1 MKTNV
6 ITESGVIDAKG
17 NLRLPMDRVNAYF
30 ADHKGERVIVRFESA
45 PVGSTMAQIS
55 YYYGYVLPELV
66 QAYKEQGTRMTAES
80 IDRQLIQFY
89 PGEKD
94 EQEIGLGTGVVYARN
109 LSKSQMFDFL
119 DWVKQFAAENLFVY
133 IEDPRTI

>member
-30 ADHKGERVIVRFESA
+30 AEHKGERVIVRFESV

-66 QAYKEQGTRMTAES
+66 QAYKKQGTRITADS
-80 IDRQLIQFY
+80 IDRKLVQLF
-89 PGEKD
+89 PGEK
-94 EQEIGLGTGVVYARN
+94 ETGLGKNVVYARD
-109 LSKSQMFDFL
+109 LSKTQMFDFM
-119 DWVKQFAAENLFVY
+119 DWLKQFAAENLFVY
-133 IEDPRTI
+133 VEDPKTI